1 MSFSFFFF
9 FQEIFTFSLG
19 SSFPGHFGKYLNEYD
34 GTWVPVGWKRWEG
47 LQFNSKF
54 YNYVIRHNTYKE
66 RRKMSYEDDYFTDFI
81 TNRSISFIK
90 RTRATRPES
99 PFLAVISHAAP
110 HGPETPAP
118 QYSTAFPDA
127 QAPRYDLRLKRDA
140 SVRPRLLWRKLFPGS
155 RSYLGLTY
163 DQAFFII
170 FSRKGKKRRT
180 RPFPLVSQTKREEG
194 PPDRRLPWV
203 SQHFVNSSIKDRVCG
218 SSQAQFS
225 FQCPYLYL
233 LSLTGTL
240 TGILFPLTNS
250 GS

>member
-1 MSFSFFFF
+1 MSFSF

-34 GTWVPVGWKRWEG
+34 GSWVPVGWKRWEG

-66 RRKMSYEDDYFTDFI
+66 RRKMSYEEDYFTDFI

-90 RTRATRPES
+90 RTRATRPEN

-127 QAPRYDLRLKRDA
+127 QAPRYDLRLKRDG
-140 SVRPRLLWRKLFPGS
+140 SLRLRLYGES
-155 RSYLGLTY
+155 
-163 DQAFFII
+163 
-170 FSRKGKKRRT
+170 FSREVGSPT
-180 RPFPLVSQTKREEG
+180 R
-194 PPDRRLPWV
+194 
-203 SQHFVNSSIKDRVCG
+203 
-218 SSQAQFS
+218 A
-225 FQCPYLYL
+225 
-233 LSLTGTL
+233 TL
-240 TGILFPLTNS
+240 G
-250 GS
+250 

>member
-1 MSFSFFFF
+1 
-9 FQEIFTFSLG
+9 
-19 SSFPGHFGKYLNEYD
+19 
-34 GTWVPVGWKRWEG
+34 
-47 LQFNSKF
+47 
-54 YNYVIRHNTYKE
+54 
-66 RRKMSYEDDYFTDFI
+66 MSYEEDYFTDFI

-140 SVRPRLLWRKLFPGS
+140 SLRPRLLWRKLFPGS
-155 RSYLGLTY
+155 RSYLGLTS
-163 DQAFFII
+163 DQAFFYN
-170 FSRKGKKRRT
+170 FFGEREKKNAS
-180 RPFPLVSQTKREEG
+180 FLLVPKTKREER
-194 PPDRRLPWV
+194 PPDRKLPWA
-203 SQHFVNSSIKDRVCG
+203 SQHFLNYFITDRVCG
-218 SSQAQFS
+218 SSLAHFS